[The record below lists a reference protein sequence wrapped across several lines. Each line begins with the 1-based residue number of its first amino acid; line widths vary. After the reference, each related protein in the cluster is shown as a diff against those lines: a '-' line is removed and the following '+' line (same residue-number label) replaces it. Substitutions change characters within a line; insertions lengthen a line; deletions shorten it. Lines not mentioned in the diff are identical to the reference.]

1 MVRVLQMIFLDTLE
15 GEKSLRNMLLTQLKV
30 NQILIVA
37 SSLLFIK
44 YYKKKFTTIYTSSPI
59 IVQSSVEFQPAKP
72 LLILCGDTK
81 NNIGGIS

>member
-1 MVRVLQMIFLDTLE
+1 
-15 GEKSLRNMLLTQLKV
+15 MLLTQLKV

-44 YYKKKFTTIYTSSPI
+44 YKKKFTTIYTSSPI

-81 NNIGGIS
+81 NNIGGISRRIFGLCVQDRKVEMTFL

>member
-1 MVRVLQMIFLDTLE
+1 MIFLDTLE

-44 YYKKKFTTIYTSSPI
+44 YKKKFTTIYTSSPI